1 MNTSNMITHYTIL
14 FSMYLGMELQKSQAL
29 FDQITGDD
37 PELIDS
43 AMTDWAAEFVRKG
56 LDDSASFFDQKFK
69 EYIHANYPEEDRYVY
84 VVTGNGKNDDG
95 SDEEW
100 LVEIFGDEQRAA
112 ECQKELQRQA
122 DEASEDPDLQCDPI
136 KYLIERR
143 VVK

>member
-1 MNTSNMITHYTIL
+1 M
-14 FSMYLGMELQKSQAL
+14 
-29 FDQITGDD
+29 
-37 PELIDS
+37 
-43 AMTDWAAEFVRKG
+43 
-56 LDDSASFFDQKFK
+56 
-69 EYIHANYPEEDRYVY
+69 
-84 VVTGNGKNDDG
+84 TGNGKNDDG